1 MSADHPVAQRETT
14 SPMFETIEVETLGR
28 VGVVR
33 LNRPSAMN
41 ALNSELMAEVRAA
54 TAAFDADPGVGAIV
68 VTGSER
74 AFAAGADIREMSDQT
89 YASAYLTGLFA
100 GWRAFAELRTPTVA
114 AVSGWALG
122 GGCELAMMCDI
133 VIAADTAVFGQPEV
147 QLGVIPGLGGTQR
160 LTRAVGKSK
169 AMEMLLTG
177 RTITAAEAEQA
188 GLVSRVVPASEL
200 MSDALRTA
208 DQIAA
213 HSLPVIYAIKQAVLA
228 AFESS
233 LNEGLRFERQTFLGM
248 FSLADQ
254 KEGMTAFLEKRPP
267 LFRNE

>member
-1 MSADHPVAQRETT
+1 MSAGHPATQHEAAA
-14 SPMFETIEVETLGR
+14 PMFETIEVETIGR

-33 LNRPSAMN
+33 LNRPAALN
-41 ALNSELMAEVRAA
+41 ALSIELMAEVRVA
-54 TAAFDADPGVGAIV
+54 TGTFDADPEVGAIV

-74 AFAAGADIREMSDQT
+74 AFAAGADIKEMSDQT
-89 YASAYLTGLFA
+89 FASAYLTGLFA
-100 GWRAFAELRTPTVA
+100 GWKAFAELRTPTIA

-133 VIAADTAVFGQPEV
+133 IIAADTAVFGQPEV

-160 LTRAVGKSK
+160 LTRAIGKSK
-169 AMEMLLTG
+169 AMEILLTG
-177 RTITAAEAEQA
+177 RTITAAEAEHA
-188 GLVSRVVPASEL
+188 GLVSRVVPTSEL

-213 HSLPVIYAIKQAVLA
+213 HSLPVTYAMKQTVLA

-233 LNEGLRFERQTFLGM
+233 LQEGLRFERQTFLGM

-254 KEGMTAFLEKRPP
+254 KEGMAAFLEKRPP
-267 LFRNE
+267 LFRNQ